1 MKTKELL
8 AEQIRLR
15 DYALERWHRII
26 EEIKN
31 NPNKTNI
38 RGIWI
43 EDMLRTLFHLHF
55 EVLMRDG
62 FIDELKRK

>member
-1 MKTKELL
+1 MKIKNLL

-15 DYALERWHRII
+15 DCAIEQWYNII
-26 EEIKN
+26 QQIKN
-31 NPNKTNI
+31 NPNMSNI

-43 EDMLRTLFHLHF
+43 DDMLKTLQFYRF